1 VPDDPAP
8 VEPDRGAPG
17 SGRPWEEPAP
27 VDWASALVVTDDGT
41 LTLRSTRYGETFRS
55 RRGAHA
61 EARHVFVDGTGAG
74 PRLRAGRATQVL
86 EVGLGAAT
94 NLVLTVAAALAG
106 RAPLR
111 YRVWEPDPL
120 PAAAW
125 AILGHEHV
133 LAPPVLGSL
142 LAARGAWGRPAPG
155 SVHVWR
161 HDAVV
166 VEVVVAPVPAL
177 SVDDD
182 ASTAG
187 EIDAIYLDPF
197 SPAVNPD
204 AWTPAVLRGLA
215 RRLRPGGVLA
225 SYSVAGAVRRA
236 LADAGLEVAKV
247 PGPPGGKR
255 EVLRARRPDAADES
269 GNRPP
274 AGTGR
279 RRPGGAG

>member
-1 VPDDPAP
+1 
-8 VEPDRGAPG
+8 
-17 SGRPWEEPAP
+17 
-27 VDWASALVVTDDGT
+27 VVTDDGS
-41 LTLRSTRYGETFRS
+41 LTLRSARYGETFRS

-74 PRLRAGRATQVL
+74 PRLAAGHATQVL

-106 RAPLR
+106 GAPLR

-125 AILGHEHV
+125 AVLGHEHV
-133 LAPPVLGSL
+133 LPPTVHASL
-142 LAARGAWGRPAPG
+142 LAARAAWGRPPPG

-166 VEVVVAPVPAL
+166 VEVVAAPIAAL
-177 SVDDD
+177 PVDDVP
-182 ASTAG
+182 TPG
-187 EIDAIYLDPF
+187 EVHAIYLDPF

-204 AWTPAVLRGLA
+204 AWTPAVLSGLA
-215 RRLRPGGVLA
+215 RRLCPGGVLA
-225 SYSVAGAVRRA
+225 TYSVAGAVRRA
-236 LADAGLEVAKV
+236 LAEAGLEVAKV

-255 EVLRARRPDAADES
+255 EVLRARRPEATGAE
-269 GNRPP
+269 GERP
-274 AGTGR
+274 A
-279 RRPGGAG
+279 PGGARPASAGDAR